1 VKREKI
7 WQQQGTQ
14 PVLIFSPDRFN
25 AMTRVPIVLPVTSRG
40 SFARCFADGAGTRTT
55 GVVRCDQTRPID
67 LVARKARL
75 LENVPAHVMD
85 EVLARLAPMFCE

>member
-1 VKREKI
+1 MKREKI

-14 PVLIFSPDRFN
+14 PVLIISPDCDT
-25 AMTRVPIVLPVTSRG
+25 MTRVPIVLPVTSRG